1 MASLHSISENCCNQ
15 AGFIGSI
22 PHMKARFH
30 LCLCFAALLIACDK
44 SRDTGGSPS
53 AGEFQQ
59 VTRPAREKIATTRQG
74 LRDSL
79 NTALDI
85 EDLEA
90 RNLALAD
97 VARNSLKIAP
107 EFSAEAVKQL
117 APDSAGKLAVLHDCA
132 VTLMAQSPE
141 AALAWADTLG
151 SEKDTAAAK
160 AEIAMVLVATDP
172 ERAVKLVWPTDTSDS
187 ETKAAAAKVLQRWTI
202 GAPANAA
209 SWIATMPAGESRSA
223 GIATVASQWVGAN
236 PQAALSWIAALENP
250 AERKVATQACAEIL
264 VKQPAPLRSLMAP
277 TDPEARSAFDQQV
290 DQIIREREKENPP
303 ADEGEPAA
311 E

>member
-1 MASLHSISENCCNQ
+1 
-15 AGFIGSI
+15 
-22 PHMKARFH
+22 MKARFH
-30 LCLCFAALLIACDK
+30 LCLCFAALLVSCDK
-44 SRDTGGSPS
+44 SRDADGPAS
-53 AGEFQQ
+53 ASESQRT
-59 VTRPAREKIATTRQG
+59 TRPTREKIPTTRQG

-79 NTALDI
+79 NTALEI
-85 EDLEA
+85 EDPEA

-117 APDSAGKLAVLHDCA
+117 AADGAGKLAVLHDCA
-132 VTLMAQSPE
+132 VALMEQSPE
-141 AALAWADTLG
+141 AALAWAATLG
-151 SEKDTAAAK
+151 SPEDIAAAK
-160 AEIAMVLVATDP
+160 GEIAMVLVATDP
-172 ERAVKLVWPTDTSDS
+172 ERAVKLVWPTDTADS
-187 ETKAAAAKVLQRWTI
+187 EAKAAAAKVLQRWTI

-209 SWIATMPAGESRSA
+209 AWIATMPAGDSRSA

-236 PQAALSWIAALENP
+236 PQAALSWMAALENP

-277 TDPEARSAFDQQV
+277 TDPEARSAFEQQV

-303 ADEGEPAA
+303 ADEDEPAA